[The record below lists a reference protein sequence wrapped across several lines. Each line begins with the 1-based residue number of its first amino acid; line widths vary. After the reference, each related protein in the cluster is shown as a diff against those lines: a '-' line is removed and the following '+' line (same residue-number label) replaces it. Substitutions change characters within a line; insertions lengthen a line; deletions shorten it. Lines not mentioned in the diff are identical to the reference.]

1 MRLYLKQEEKLA
13 QMAVID
19 IKSKLREFI
28 KNNFLLGNDTSL
40 NDEDSFM
47 GKGIVDST
55 GILEVVSFVEENFD
69 FKIPDEDLMPE
80 NLDSINNLVK
90 YIVKG
95 KKVPVTKTVT
105 GTFFPQHDK

>member
-1 MRLYLKQEEKLA
+1 MEQLTTS
-13 QMAVID
+13 D

-55 GILEVVSFVEENFD
+55 GILEVVSFVEENFN

-80 NLDSINNLVK
+80 NLDSINNLVI
-90 YIVKG
+90 YIT
-95 KKVPVTKTVT
+95 KK
-105 GTFFPQHDK
+105 Q